1 VRFEPG
7 DLVEY
12 QRDDNS
18 FPRLI
23 GAVGMVDGIIELGI
37 DTRYSICWFTDP
49 TGQLSQAN
57 QFGGFDPGVLHF
69 LNASIRSDCDT
80 AEI

>member
-1 VRFEPG
+1 VRFELG

-12 QRDDNS
+12 QRNDNS

-23 GAVGMVDGIIELGI
+23 GAVGMVDGIIEPQGA
-37 DTRYSICWFTDP
+37 RYSICWFTDP

-57 QFGGFDPGVLHF
+57 HQGGFEAGVL
-69 LNASIRSDCDT
+69 RSLGHSVRSQCDA